1 MGKRLKRTRKS
12 RNELSRSQRGAGVL
26 LLMLLLATTLLVFF
40 STSAAVLI
48 SYFTAHRH
56 TASAIEGASLA
67 AAREL
72 SSMVVADPDCGYV
85 ALGDLAPSSS
95 STYNLMAEDGKPVPV
110 IGINTLVA
118 TARVSMLVAK
128 HLNNEEYMRL
138 AKLDSGRARA
148 AGRRLV
154 DGIKLCL
161 REDPSAPLGKDGK
174 AVRPL
179 TVARKVLIQSL
190 TDSGTLPAV
199 KIKDFSLDLG
209 YLSNGGTTNTPLPI
223 SEKLAE
229 VAKVDTQNGCYTAFK
244 NFPVSGE
251 SYIFA
256 AVGKQPCLVSKDQ
269 FVLDK
274 DSKEIMPSS
283 IVRAKVSLEMVSDKD
298 AYEETNNTFG
308 KIFCVACAA
317 PFALNDKAASGV
329 MIVGLPDGCPS
340 GYISLADYINDP
352 RSSRTN
358 LEMLRAHGGDYPL
371 DARAMLK
378 SSSPDGRV
386 STLSNVF
393 IQGLYDWVRTAHGR
407 VKLDSLLAIVGD
419 RIQPSEGPLGL
430 GQSVVY
436 RFKKDGAVVVDGYFL
451 SDVPNQIVHDSQ
463 VCTLGLNTLRA
474 SNSLWTVA
482 FRDQVHNLGFADS
495 GKHSGQLMEIDNC
508 LRPIGSLYSK
518 PLLSA
523 HNDAER
529 KTYFDGGLAV
539 EFVISSPQYQ

>member
-1 MGKRLKRTRKS
+1 M
-12 RNELSRSQRGAGVL
+12 L
-26 LLMLLLATTLLVFF
+26 LLMLLLATVLLIFF
-40 STSAAVLI
+40 STSAATLI

-56 TASAIEGASLA
+56 ATSAIEGASLA

-72 SSMVVADPDCGYV
+72 SAMVVADPDCGYI

-95 STYNLMAEDGKPVPV
+95 SSYTLVAEDGKPVPV
-110 IGINTLVA
+110 IGINTLTA

-138 AKLDSGRARA
+138 ARLDSAKARA
-148 AGRRLV
+148 ASRRLV

-161 REDPSAPLGKDGK
+161 REDPRAPLGKDGK

-179 TVARKVLIQSL
+179 TVARKVLLQSL
-190 TDSGTLPAV
+190 TDSGTLPRV
-199 KIKDFSLDLG
+199 KLKELSLDLG

-229 VAKVDTQNGCYTAFK
+229 VASADTQNGCYTAFK
-244 NFPVSGE
+244 DFPVNGE

-269 FVLDK
+269 FILDQET
-274 DSKEIMPSS
+274 KEIMPSS
-283 IVRAKVSLEMVSDKD
+283 IVRAKVALEMVSDKGSD
-298 AYEETNNTFG
+298 NTFG

-317 PFALNDKAASGV
+317 PFSLTDKAASGV
-329 MIVGLPDGCPS
+329 MIIGLPDGCPS
-340 GYISLADYINDP
+340 GYLSIADYINDP

-358 LEMLRAHGGDYPL
+358 LEMLKAHGGDYPL

-378 SSSPDGRV
+378 SASQEGRV

-407 VKLDSLLAIVGD
+407 VKLDSLLATIGN
-419 RIQPSEGPLGL
+419 RIQPSEGPLGV

-436 RFKKDGAVVVDGYFL
+436 RFKKDGAVTVDGYFL

-474 SNSLWTVA
+474 SNTLWTVA

-508 LRPIGSLYSK
+508 LRPIGNLYGK